1 MNIKQISTI
10 RILMIGAAFVIAI
23 TAALLVRQASSASTS
38 TPAPASAASP
48 RQGSPNAEYKQMI
61 RVWVHNDGIYPSV
74 VYATPGKIVLRAEN
88 ETRSDV
94 SLIVERVLPGQAN
107 AQLTRLTT
115 QSQAKRV
122 FEERS
127 LGAGEYVFYDEARP
141 EYKGTLIV
149 EAQKQ

>member
-1 MNIKQISTI
+1 MI
-10 RILMIGAAFVIAI
+10 RILMIGAAFVIVI
-23 TAALLVRQASSASTS
+23 TTVLLVRQASSAST
-38 TPAPASAASP
+38 TPPAPASAATP
-48 RQGSPNAEYKQMI
+48 RQGRPEAEYKQMI
-61 RVWVHNDGIYPSV
+61 RVWVHNDGIYPSI

-94 SLIVERVLPGQAN
+94 SLIVERVLLGQAN
-107 AQLTRLTT
+107 ARLTRLIT
-115 QSQAKRV
+115 QNQAKRV
-122 FEERS
+122 HEERV

>member
-1 MNIKQISTI
+1 MNSKRISLI
-10 RILMIGAAFVIAI
+10 RILLVGTVIVI
-23 TAALLVRQASSASTS
+23 PLTASLLVRETGSASAYLSSTS
-38 TPAPASAASP
+38 GVSAAQSAP
-48 RQGSPNAEYKQMI
+48 EAEYKQMV

-74 VYATPGKIVLRAEN
+74 VYASPGKIVLRAEN

-107 AQLTRLTT
+107 AQLTRLAT
-115 QSQAKRV
+115 QNQAKRAY
-122 FEERS
+122 EERA

-149 EAQKQ
+149 EARKE